1 MARYWQEMNYPQPT
15 EEELQ
20 ENAKNTRK
28 KAAAKGQTLHPIVIK
43 SRQIA
48 NSWWGKAWSAGKR
61 EEYAQKSGGK
71 GADAAPNRDQIP
83 SDCQQLVGQ
92 GMVSEPRTLC

>member
-1 MARYWQEMNYPQPT
+1 MARYWNEMNYPQPT
-15 EEELQ
+15 EEELK

-48 NSWWGKAWSAGKR
+48 NSWWGKAWCQNVTPISIPDCRA
-61 EEYAQKSGGK
+61 
-71 GADAAPNRDQIP
+71 ADAMSARA
-83 SDCQQLVGQ
+83 
-92 GMVSEPRTLC
+92 R

>member
-1 MARYWQEMNYPQPT
+1 MARYWEEMNYPQPT

-43 SRQIA
+43 SRQIRLPT
-48 NSWWGKAWSAGKR
+48 AGGAR
-61 EEYAQKSGGK
+61 HGVRTSNAMLISIPDCRA
-71 GADAAPNRDQIP
+71 ADAMSARAQ
-83 SDCQQLVGQ
+83 
-92 GMVSEPRTLC
+92 